1 MTISFYELTVPAFV
15 QTLAATEQVL
25 ERGLGHAV
33 DTGIDPESLVEARLC
48 PDMLPL
54 RFQIISVCHHSL
66 GALEAAESG
75 VFMPPDGRK
84 PFTYAGL
91 QALVAETRSKIA
103 ALSRD
108 AVDALEGKDVVFQ
121 FGERKLPFTATGFLQ
136 SFSLPNFYFHATTAY
151 DILRVKGAPLGK
163 RDFLGRLQLKG

>member
-1 MTISFYELTVPAFV
+1 MTISLYELTVPAFG
-15 QTLAATEQVL
+15 QTLAATEKVL

-33 DTGIDPESLVEARLC
+33 DTGVDPESLVEARLC

-66 GALEAAESG
+66 GALEAVENG
-75 VFMPPDGRK
+75 IFMPPDGRK
-84 PFTYAGL
+84 AFTYAGL
-91 QALVAETRSKIA
+91 QALVAETRGKLA
-103 ALSRD
+103 ALSAD
-108 AVDALEGKDVVFQ
+108 AVNAREGSDVIFQ

-151 DILRVKGAPLGK
+151 DILRHRGVPLGK